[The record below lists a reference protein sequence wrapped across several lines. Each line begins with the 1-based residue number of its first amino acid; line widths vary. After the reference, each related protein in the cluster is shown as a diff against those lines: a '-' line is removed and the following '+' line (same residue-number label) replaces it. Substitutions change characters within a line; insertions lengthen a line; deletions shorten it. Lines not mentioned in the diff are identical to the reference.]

1 MTMVRFTQLSISNF
15 KRYAGHHDLPLD
27 AGEAGLTVIA
37 AQNGVGKTTTLDA
50 FFLAMYGKR
59 GFRARYQGV
68 AFDAWLNQA
77 YAIDAVDEDRAIS
90 FALDMVCPVHG
101 DVRIERTYWLLDA
114 EDGAC
119 PRSLG

>member
-15 KRYAGHHDLPLD
+15 KRYAGQHDLPLD

-68 AFDAWLNQA
+68 AFEAWLNQA

-90 FALDMVCPVHG
+90 FALDMGPVHG
-101 DVRIERTYWLLDA
+101 DVRIERPTGCLMPRT
-114 EDGAC
+114 GAC